1 MRRKDKAAKR
11 QITSAQRVLDLPE
24 IVHADVPHIEM
35 QGNREAVVDG
45 CRGVLEYEEDKIKL
59 NAGMCVLLFRGSDLT
74 IKTYSDSLTEITG
87 EIIAVEFEN

>member
-11 QITSAQRVLDLPE
+11 QMTSAQRVLDLPE

-59 NAGMCVLLFRGSDLT
+59 DAGMCVLLFRGSDLT

>member
-1 MRRKDKAAKR
+1 MRRKDKATKR
-11 QITSAQRVLDLPE
+11 QMTSAQRVLDLPE

>member
-1 MRRKDKAAKR
+1 MRRKDKAVKR
-11 QITSAQRVLDLPE
+11 QIPSAQRVLDLPE

-87 EIIAVEFEN
+87 EIIAIEFEN

>member
-11 QITSAQRVLDLPE
+11 QMTSAQRVLDLPE